1 MKLLRNT
8 LFLLSLWFT
17 AYPSTAS
24 NFHPQLVAG
33 PYKVGFRVVQQYD
46 RARVYK
52 PSVDLTSGTTAAG
65 ERARPIQTLIWYPA
79 KKASGKTL
87 HYGDYVRLAA
97 TETEFARSPAEV
109 DQFVSA
115 ALAENY
121 ADLDSNQ
128 RRVELAQPMLAA
140 REAEEVPQQFPVLI
154 YAPGSSSSAY
164 ENADLC
170 EYLASHGYLVLASP
184 SLGVNT
190 RSITLDLEGAEA
202 QAHDISFLVGY
213 AATLPQADKAKLA
226 VIGYSYGGLANVLAA
241 AQDDRIGALVALD
254 GSVRYYSAVAQ
265 AATYATPERVAVPLL
280 YLGGKPMTVETV
292 MSRSTQMASYS
303 LLNQLKYA
311 DFYNVTMYPM
321 EHAAFQSESL
331 RLGPEQRFG
340 EYTRQEAA
348 LGYNWMAHY
357 VLAFLNAYLKGE
369 AGAAKFMRNSPK
381 ANGVPAHLLSVE
393 VHRGQGAPPT
403 LPTLA
408 TDFAKQHYTHLAD
421 LYRAMTKPAPS
432 FKPAERALISWGE
445 PFLEQKR
452 YAPAVEIYE
461 LVTALYP
468 DSPRAAFYLALA
480 YDKNQDKARAIET
493 YERVLSFWP
502 DLSEAKQSILR
513 LRGQASSK

>member
-1 MKLLRNT
+1 MNLLRNT
-8 LFLLSLWFT
+8 LFLLTLWFT
-17 AYPSTAS
+17 AYTSKAS
-24 NFHPQLVAG
+24 NFHPQPVAG

-52 PSVDLTSGTTAAG
+52 PSVDLTSGTIAVG

-79 KKASGKTL
+79 KKASGRAL

-97 TETEFARSPAEV
+97 TETEFTRSPAEV
-109 DQFVSA
+109 DQFLTA

-121 ADLDSNQ
+121 ANLDSNQ

-140 REAEEVPQQFPVLI
+140 READEVPQQFPVLI

-170 EYLASHGYLVLASP
+170 EYLASQGYLVLASP

-213 AATLPQADKAKLA
+213 AATLAQADKAKLA

-241 AQDDRIGALVALD
+241 AQDDRIAALVALD

-265 AATYATPERVAVPLL
+265 AATYATPERLAVPLL
-280 YLGGKPMTVETV
+280 YLGAKPITVETILN
-292 MSRSTQMASYS
+292 RSTQTASYS

-348 LGYNWMAHY
+348 LAYGWMEQY

-369 AGAAKFMRNSPK
+369 AGASKFLNNAPK

-393 VHRGQGAPPT
+393 VHRSQGAPPT

-408 TDFAKQHYTHLAD
+408 AAFAKQHYTHLAD
-421 LYRAMTKPAPS
+421 LYRAMTKMAPS

-452 YAPAVEIYE
+452 YAPAIEIYE

-480 YDKNQDKARAIET
+480 YERNNDRAHAIEN
-493 YERVLSFWP
+493 YQRVLSFWP
-502 DLSEAKQSILR
+502 DFSDAKESIIR
-513 LRGQASSK
+513 LRAQSPSK